1 MKARTKARKRAKG
14 AGRKP
19 LPNMPRTVSGAI
31 SRSHQGRQARDDYA
45 RDLTEAEKADTM
57 SVAVEMRQRVHG
69 ATTATA
75 RRPEWGFVLGR
86 IYLDGKLGDIDG
98 LGKMRLEAGVRYAD
112 TLARY
117 HGLTGI
123 PFPSARAQNLFS
135 VHGYDG
141 DTTAERANAARRAS
155 DRRMALEGV
164 LLRLPQGRQIASTVH
179 SVCFLDIDE
188 SRSWSAHMIAYLRSG
203 LDALILNE
211 GLRGRGE

>member
-1 MKARTKARKRAKG
+1 
-14 AGRKP
+14 
-19 LPNMPRTVSGAI
+19 MPRTASGAI

-69 ATTATA
+69 ANTATA
-75 RRPEWGFVLGR
+75 RRPEWGYVLGR
-86 IYLDGKLGDIDG
+86 IYLDGKLGNLDG
-98 LGKMRLEAGVRYAD
+98 LGKVRHDAGTRYAD

-141 DTTAERANAARRAS
+141 DISECRASAARRAS
-155 DRRMALEGV
+155 NRRMELEGI
-164 LLRLPQGRQIASTVH
+164 LLRLPQGRHVASTVYN
-179 SVCFLDIDE
+179 VCFMDLDTARD
-188 SRSWSAHMIAYLRSG
+188 WPPHMMALLRSG

-211 GLRGRGE
+211 GLHGRGE

>member
-1 MKARTKARKRAKG
+1 MKARTKARRRAKG

-19 LPNMPRTVSGAI
+19 IPNMPRTASGAI

-75 RRPEWGFVLGR
+75 RRPEWGYVLGR
-86 IYLDGKLGDIDG
+86 IYLDGKLGSLDG
-98 LGKMRLEAGVRYAD
+98 LGKVRLEAGTRYAD

-141 DTTAERANAARRAS
+141 ETSAERAKAARRAS
-155 DRRMALEGV
+155 DRRMELEGV
-164 LLRLPQGRQIASTVH
+164 LLRLSSGRAIASTVH

-188 SRSWSAHMIAYLRSG
+188 SRGWPDHMMAFLRRG

>member
-1 MKARTKARKRAKG
+1 MKARTKARRRAKG

-19 LPNMPRTVSGAI
+19 LPGMPRTASGAI
-31 SRSHQGRQARDDYA
+31 SRSQAGRQARESLT

-69 ATTATA
+69 ACTATA
-75 RRPEWGFVLGR
+75 RRPEWGYVLGR
-86 IYLDGKLGDIDG
+86 IYLDGKLGDMDG

-112 TLARY
+112 ALARY

-141 DTTAERANAARRAS
+141 ETSGERASAARRAS
-155 DRRMALEGV
+155 DKRMAIEGV

-179 SVCFLDIDE
+179 SVCFLDVDTA
-188 SRSWSAHMIAYLRSG
+188 RSWPAHMIAYLRSG
-203 LDALILNE
+203 LDALILHE